1 MIELLQNYCDNV
13 IKEEIDVLSKTS
25 LRELYK
31 AAFDYKREV
40 IEQDFGDRTSDEQF
54 QAIYSEIK
62 LLDELGLSGS
72 ENYRTLVT
80 DQAERKKI
88 NKKYQESED
97 TKNYLKYL
105 QSYFGDFGFLAMS
118 FRQFAKALG
127 GRYRLTTLKN
137 YQGKV
142 SSKEIQKLS
151 GLRDSIFRMESDNSQ
166 RPVKK
171 AKLNTL
177 REGNVTGFDLDGINA
192 SYLLQVIYG
201 EYQGDQCLVDWL
213 QTENC
218 LFQAS
223 HKIDEKH
230 VVTLDCLDD
239 NDLFQLFIDS
249 GNLSPQANLIY
260 VMDYPGSPD
269 EITLTVNFIKPNDFL
284 VAIPKSDVSGEFP
297 PIIFQTF
304 WDGVIVEEVLGYDQL
319 KMINYNRNTDGLVVE

>member
-54 QAIYSEIK
+54 KVIDDEVK
-62 LLDELGLSGS
+62 LLESLGLSGS
-72 ENYRTLVT
+72 ENYKTLVS
-80 DQAERKKI
+80 DRAERRQI
-88 NKKYQESED
+88 NKKYQDSED
-97 TKNYLKYL
+97 VKNYLKYL
-105 QSYFGDFGFLAMS
+105 QSYFGDLGFLAMS

-127 GRYRLTTLKN
+127 GRYRFTVLEE

-142 SSKEIQKLS
+142 SSKEIQKLRE
-151 GLRDSIFRMESDNSQ
+151 LMESIIKMENENLQ
-166 RPVKK
+166 RPIKK
-171 AKLNTL
+171 ARINTI
-177 REGNVTGFDLDGINA
+177 REAGVTGFDLDGVNF
-192 SYLLQVIYG
+192 SYLLRVKEG
-201 EYQGDQCLVDWL
+201 EYQGDQCLMDWL

-218 LFQAS
+218 LFRAPS
-223 HKIDEKH
+223 KLDEKH
-230 VVTLDCLDD
+230 VITLDCLDD
-239 NDLFQLFIDS
+239 NDLFQLFIDD

-269 EITLTVNFIKPNDFL
+269 EITLTADFVQPHDFL
-284 VAIPKSDVSGEFP
+284 VAIPKSNVSGEFP

-319 KMINYNRNTDGLVVE
+319 KMINYNKNTDGLVVE